1 MFRLYHIQ
9 LLDTLE
15 GSVALGT
22 EFDVC
27 KKHANRRVTESR
39 AAFSVAV
46 IKMLTVSYLVAVKEE
61 I

>member
-1 MFRLYHIQ
+1 M
-9 LLDTLE
+9 
-15 GSVALGT
+15 ALGT